1 MAIQNGIIKI
11 NGQLGDL
18 VFYKRGSKDVVRQ
31 KAAQKQQTEASKKSS
46 RDFGTA
52 SRNAAYIRKAFAP
65 LVKLYAYGDLLN
77 RLNKRFIEI
86 FKTIPAEQA
95 GNKKLID
102 GDITLLKGFE
112 FNSSKALEQLWLRE
126 TVLCIEA
133 NGLVK
138 LILPECEL
146 KTLLKPHPKATE
158 ARLQLMGFHF
168 ELDATGGYEIIEV
181 NDLVIPLSNSHF
193 PKTALA
199 LNLNHQGD
207 KALIFAMGISFFSG
221 TARFADR
228 RYYACK
234 IIHALHVKDGVIVDF
249 VAQPKVE
256 SVAMEQGDKLSWV
269 VEEGVSLLL
278 FSLGFN

>member
-1 MAIQNGIIKI
+1 MASQNGIIKI

-18 VFYKRGSKDVVRQ
+18 VFYKRGNTDVVRQ
-31 KAAQKQQTEASKKSS
+31 KAVHKQQTEASKKSS

-65 LVKLYAYGDLLN
+65 LVKLYDYGDLLN

-102 GDITLLKGFE
+102 GDIPLLKGFE
-112 FNSSKALEQLWLRE
+112 FNSSKALEKLWLRE
-126 TVLCIEA
+126 TVLCIEPD
-133 NGLVK
+133 GLVK
-138 LILPECEL
+138 LILPECKL
-146 KTLLKPHPKATE
+146 KSLLKPHPKATE
-158 ARLQLMGFHF
+158 ARLQVMGFHF
-168 ELDATGGYEIIEV
+168 ELDDQGGYEIIEV
-181 NDLVIPLSNSHF
+181 NDLVIPLSNSLF
-193 PKTALA
+193 SKTALA
-199 LNLNHQGD
+199 LHLDHNGD
-207 KALIFAMGISFFSG
+207 KALIFAMGISFFTG

-234 IIHALHVKDGVIVDF
+234 IIHALHVKDGVIVNF

-256 SVAMEQGDKLSWV
+256 KEVTEQVDKLSWA
-269 VEEGVSLLL
+269 VEEG
-278 FSLGFN
+278 

>member
-1 MAIQNGIIKI
+1 MAIQNGVLKI

-18 VFYKRGSKDVVRQ
+18 VFYKRGNADVVRQ
-31 KAAQKQQTEASKKSS
+31 KPIQIQQTEASKKSS

-65 LVKLYAYGDLLN
+65 LVQLYAYDDLLN

-95 GNKKLID
+95 GHKRLTD
-102 GDITLLKGFE
+102 GNLALLKGFE
-112 FNSSKALEQLWLRE
+112 FNTSKSLDKLWSSETDLRIE
-126 TVLCIEA
+126 TD
-133 NGLVK
+133 GLVK
-138 LILPECEL
+138 LILPKGEI
-146 KTLLKPHPKATE
+146 KSLLKPHPKATE
-158 ARLQLMGFHF
+158 ARLQVMGFHF
-168 ELDATGGYEIIEV
+168 DLDDTGGYEIIEV

-199 LNLNHQGD
+199 LQLNHKGD

-221 TARFADR
+221 TARFGDR

-234 IIHALHVKDGVIVDF
+234 IIHALHLKDGVIVNY
-249 VAQPKVE
+249 VAQPEVE
-256 SVAMEQGDKLSWV
+256 SEVVGQGDRLSWA
-269 VEEGVSLLL
+269 VEEG
-278 FSLGFN
+278 

>member
-1 MAIQNGIIKI
+1 MASQNGIIKI

-18 VFYKRGSKDVVRQ
+18 VFYKRGNTDVVRQ
-31 KAAQKQQTEASKKSS
+31 KAAHKQQTEASKKSS

-86 FKTIPAEQA
+86 FKTIPTEQA
-95 GNKKLID
+95 GEKRLID
-102 GDITLLKGFE
+102 SDITLLKGFD
-112 FNSSKALEQLWLRE
+112 FNSNKPLGTLWLSE
-126 TVLCIEA
+126 TDLHIEPD
-133 NGLVK
+133 GLVK
-138 LILPECEL
+138 LILPKCEL
-146 KTLLKPHPKATE
+146 KSLLKPHPKATE
-158 ARLQLMGFHF
+158 ARLQVMGFHF
-168 ELDATGGYEIIEV
+168 ELNDHGGYEIMEV
-181 NDLVIPLSNSHF
+181 NDLVIPLNNSQF
-193 PKTALA
+193 PKTTLT
-199 LNLNHQGD
+199 LSLNHQGD

-249 VAQPKVE
+249 VAKPKVE
-256 SVAMEQGDKLSWV
+256 REVVEQGDKLSWV
-269 VEEGVSLLL
+269 VEEG
-278 FSLGFN
+278 

>member
-1 MAIQNGIIKI
+1 MASQNGIIKI

-18 VFYKRGSKDVVRQ
+18 VFYKRGNTDVVRQ
-31 KAAQKQQTEASKKSS
+31 KAAHKQQTEASKKSS

-86 FKTIPAEQA
+86 FKTMPAEQA

-102 GDITLLKGFE
+102 GNITLLKGFE

-126 TVLCIEA
+126 TDLRIEPD
-133 NGLVK
+133 GLVK
-138 LILPECEL
+138 LILPKCEL
-146 KTLLKPHPKATE
+146 KTLMKPHPKATE
-158 ARLQLMGFHF
+158 ARLQVMGFHF
-168 ELDATGGYEIIEV
+168 ELDDQGGYEIIEV
-181 NDLVIPLSNSHF
+181 NDLVIPLNNMPF
-193 PKTALA
+193 PKTTLT
-199 LNLNHQGD
+199 LGLNHQGD
-207 KALIFAMGISFFSG
+207 KALIFAMGISFFTG
-221 TARFADR
+221 AARFADR

-256 SVAMEQGDKLSWV
+256 KEVVEQANKLSWA
-269 VEEGVSLLL
+269 VEEE
-278 FSLGFN
+278 

>member
-1 MAIQNGIIKI
+1 MASQNGIIKI

-18 VFYKRGSKDVVRQ
+18 VFYKRGNTDVVRQ
-31 KAAQKQQTEASKKSS
+31 KAAHKQQTEASKKSS

-52 SRNAAYIRKAFAP
+52 SRNAAYIRKAFVP

-126 TVLCIEA
+126 TVLCIEPD
-133 NGLVK
+133 GLVK
-138 LILPECEL
+138 LILPKCEL
-146 KTLLKPHPKATE
+146 KALLKPHPKATE
-158 ARLQLMGFHF
+158 ARLQVMGFHF
-168 ELDATGGYEIIEV
+168 NLDDNGGYEIMEV
-181 NDLVIPLSNSHF
+181 NDLVMPLSDSHF
-193 PKTALA
+193 PKTALT
-199 LNLNHQGD
+199 LHLNHQGD
-207 KALIFAMGISFFSG
+207 KALIFAMGISFFTG
-221 TARFADR
+221 AARFADR

-234 IIHALHVKDGVIVDF
+234 IIHALHVKDGIIVDF

-256 SVAMEQGDKLSWV
+256 KEVVEQANKLSWA
-269 VEEGVSLLL
+269 VEEE
-278 FSLGFN
+278 

>member
-18 VFYKRGSKDVVRQ
+18 VFYKRGNTDVVRQ
-31 KAAQKQQTEASKKSS
+31 KAAHKQQTEASKKSS

-102 GDITLLKGFE
+102 GDITLLRGFE
-112 FNSSKALEQLWLRE
+112 FNSSKPLGTLWLNE
-126 TVLCIEA
+126 TVLRIDPD
-133 NGLVK
+133 GLVK
-138 LILPECEL
+138 LMLPKGEL
-146 KTLLKPHPKATE
+146 KSLLKPHPKATE
-158 ARLQLMGFHF
+158 ARLQVIGFHF
-168 ELDATGGYEIIEV
+168 ELDDNGGYEIIEV
-181 NDLVIPLSNSHF
+181 NDLVIPLSNSYF
-193 PKTALA
+193 PKTVLT
-199 LNLNHQGD
+199 LHLDHKGD

-228 RYYACK
+228 RYYAGK
-234 IIHALHVKDGVIVDF
+234 IIHTLHLKDGLVVDF
-249 VAQPKVE
+249 VGQSKVE
-256 SVAMEQGDKLSWV
+256 REVVEQGDKLNWA
-269 VEEGVSLLL
+269 VEEG
-278 FSLGFN
+278 

>member
-46 RDFGTA
+46 RDFGSA

-95 GNKKLID
+95 GDKKLID

-112 FNSSKALEQLWLRE
+112 FNSSKPLGTLWLNE
-126 TVLCIEA
+126 TVLCIEPD
-133 NGLVK
+133 GLVK
-138 LILPECEL
+138 LMLPKGEL
-146 KTLLKPHPKATE
+146 KSLLKPHPKATE
-158 ARLQLMGFHF
+158 ARLQVMGFYF
-168 ELDATGGYEIIEV
+168 ELDANGDYEIIEV
-181 NDLVIPLSNSHF
+181 NDLIVPLNNMHF
-193 PKTALA
+193 PKTTLA
-199 LNLNHQGD
+199 LRLNHQGD
-207 KALIFAMGISFFSG
+207 KALIFAMGISFFTG
-221 TARFADR
+221 TSRFADR
-228 RYYACK
+228 RYYAAK
-234 IIHALHVKDGVIVDF
+234 IVHALQVKDGLVVDF
-249 VAQPKVE
+249 VGRPKVE
-256 SVAMEQGDKLSWV
+256 REVVEQGDKLSWV
-269 VEEGVSLLL
+269 VEEG
-278 FSLGFN
+278 

>member
-1 MAIQNGIIKI
+1 MASQNGIIKI

-18 VFYKRGSKDVVRQ
+18 VFYRLRSKDVVRQ
-31 KAAQKQQTEASKKSS
+31 KAAHKQQTEASKKSS
-46 RDFGTA
+46 RDFGMA

-95 GNKKLID
+95 GDKRLID
-102 GDITLLKGFE
+102 GDLSLLKGFE
-112 FNSSKALEQLWLRE
+112 FNSSKALQQLWLSESDLR
-126 TVLCIEA
+126 IEPD
-133 NGLVK
+133 GLVH
-138 LILPECEL
+138 LILPKGEI
-146 KTLLKPHPKATE
+146 KSLLKPHPKATE
-158 ARLQLMGFHF
+158 ARLQVMGFHF
-168 ELDATGGYEIIEV
+168 DLDDQGGYEIIEV

-193 PKTALA
+193 PKTTLA
-199 LNLNHQGD
+199 LNLNHKGD

-221 TARFADR
+221 TARSGDR

-249 VAQPKVE
+249 VVQPKVE
-256 SVAMEQGDKLSWV
+256 SKVVAQGDRLSWT
-269 VEEGVSLLL
+269 VEEG
-278 FSLGFN
+278 

>member
-18 VFYKRGSKDVVRQ
+18 VFYKRGNTDVVRQ
-31 KAAQKQQTEASKKSS
+31 KAAHKQQTEASKKSS

-86 FKTIPAEQA
+86 FKTIPAEHA

-112 FNSSKALEQLWLRE
+112 FNSSKALGQLWLRE
-126 TVLCIEA
+126 TVLCIEPD
-133 NGLVK
+133 GLVK
-138 LILPECEL
+138 LILPKCEL

-158 ARLQLMGFHF
+158 ARLQVMGFHF
-168 ELDATGGYEIIEV
+168 ELDDNGGYEIMEV
-181 NDLVIPLSNSHF
+181 NDLVIPLNNSPF
-193 PKTALA
+193 PKTALT
-199 LNLNHQGD
+199 LNLDHQGD
-207 KALIFAMGISFFSG
+207 KALIFAMGISFFTG
-221 TARFADR
+221 AARFADR

-249 VAQPKVE
+249 VGQPKVE
-256 SVAMEQGDKLSWV
+256 KEVVAQGDKLSWV
-269 VEEGVSLLL
+269 VEEE
-278 FSLGFN
+278 